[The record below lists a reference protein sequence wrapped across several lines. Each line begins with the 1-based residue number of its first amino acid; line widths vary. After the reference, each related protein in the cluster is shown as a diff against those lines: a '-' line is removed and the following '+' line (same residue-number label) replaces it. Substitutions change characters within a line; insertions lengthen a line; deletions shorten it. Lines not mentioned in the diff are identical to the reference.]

1 MKTTEF
7 KAIVIAIETKEV
19 EKTGAWSQT
28 IFVKQPERKDD
39 FGEVV
44 QKETIYPL
52 NHYFKD
58 VSKSFLPENWLNKK
72 VVCEAYVNSRTYTPE
87 GKKEIYIVDLSL
99 KSMKGI

>member
-1 MKTTEF
+1 MRTEEF
-7 KAIVIAIETKEV
+7 KAIVVAIETKEI
-19 EKTGAWSQT
+19 EKTKAWSQT
-28 IFVKQPERKDD
+28 IFLKQPERKDD

-72 VVCEAYVNSRTYTPE
+72 VIAQAYVNSRPFTPE